1 VTIDG
6 ERRPRDDYAAN
17 LRSWIE
23 AFPDVRWELRHL
35 LVDGD
40 WIAGH
45 FLLSG
50 THRGPF
56 LGVPATGRSVT
67 AREFALYRVEDGRI
81 AEVWGAVDER
91 GVLEQIRDR

>member
-6 ERRPRDDYAAN
+6 ERRRIDDYTAN
-17 LRSWIE
+17 LGGWIE

-45 FLLSG
+45 FLVSG
-50 THRGPF
+50 THRGTF

-67 AREFALYRVEDGRI
+67 AREFALYRIEDGRI
-81 AEVWGAVDER
+81 AEVWGTVDER
-91 GVLEQIRDR
+91 RLLEQLR

>member
-1 VTIDG
+1 
-6 ERRPRDDYAAN
+6 
-17 LRSWIE
+17 
-23 AFPDVRWELRHL
+23 VRWELRHL

-67 AREFALYRVEDGRI
+67 AREFALYRIEDGRI
-81 AEVWGAVDER
+81 AEDWEALDYDDLNKQVRGA
-91 GVLEQIRDR
+91 G